1 MTTTARTT
9 PVTRADAPRR
19 PVRWG
24 AVALFVLLS
33 FGIAWLIS
41 LPLWLGDG
49 LESSLAMPVAGV
61 IMAAPAIAAVAV
73 VLGTRTAAP
82 AAYLGLTRGVGWR
95 RTLRLALL
103 GAVGATLVA
112 LAAVLVA
119 AAAGWTTLGLSA
131 GSIGEL
137 LLLPVLAL
145 GVAIPA
151 VGEEIGWRGFLQ
163 QELAPLGTWP
173 SLLLTGVLWG
183 LWHAPLVLLGYNYG
197 STDPLVL
204 VPMVVTTVLMG
215 VLIGW
220 LRMRTGSIYPGAL
233 AHGALNAS
241 TSVLPLGIVVGGSV
255 DLSGTVLGWGGWL
268 VVLVVIAVLVA
279 SRSFRWA
286 RPPRALGPAVSRR

>member
-1 MTTTARTT
+1 MTTTARTPVQTGAQT
-9 PVTRADAPRR
+9 PDR

-24 AVALFVLLS
+24 AVALFVVLS
-33 FGIAWLIS
+33 FGLAWLIS

-49 LESSLAMPVAGV
+49 LASPLALPVAGV
-61 IMAAPAIAAVAV
+61 IMAAPAIAAVVV

-82 AAYLGLTRGVGWR
+82 ASYLGLTRGTGWR
-95 RTLRLALL
+95 RTVRFGLF
-103 GAVGATLVA
+103 GAVAATLVS

-119 AAAGWTTLGLSA
+119 AAAGWTTLGFSSGSA
-131 GSIGEL
+131 GEL
-137 LLLPVLAL
+137 LLLPVMAL

-173 SLLLTGVLWG
+173 SLVLTGILWG

-197 STDPLVL
+197 STAPLVL
-204 VPMVVTTVLMG
+204 VPMVVTTILMG

-220 LRMRTGSIYPGAL
+220 LRMRTDSIYPGAL

-241 TSVLPLGIVVGGSV
+241 TSVLPLGLLVGGAV
-255 DLSGTVLGWGGWL
+255 DVSGTVLGWGGWL
-268 VVLVVIAVLVA
+268 VVLAVAAVLVA
-279 SRSFRWA
+279 TRSFTWA
-286 RPPRALGPAVSRR
+286 RPPRALGSAAA